1 MKRVPKSI
9 TVITGDQHR
18 VRKTIDDFFIET
30 KEHLVGNFGANL
42 MYLEIRLEG
51 TYLKP
56 TAYTDNN
63 VHMLLYKERVI
74 AAVIETRTSFNNVHY
89 DFFRNLSNFVK

>member
-1 MKRVPKSI
+1 MKRIPKLI
-9 TVITGDQHR
+9 TVITGDQHKVSR
-18 VRKTIDDFFIET
+18 TIDDFFIET
-30 KEHLVGNFGANL
+30 KNHLVDNLGANL

-89 DFFRNLSNFVK
+89 DFFRNINNFAK